1 MRGRDAA
8 AEFPTD
14 FSFRFRAGRSVAYG
28 RRVSAATEHKEGAW
42 PAILTWRAHNLPR
55 MESVRVQLS
64 GNRIKAYG
72 RIVSAA
78 TESTPAFSAS
88 YDLVTD
94 ETGGT
99 KRLSM
104 SVTLAERERQLSIAR
119 DEENMWLVQ
128 DHSGQTSR
136 ATYDGAMD
144 VDVVFSPFFNAL
156 PIRRTGLYRRTD
168 SVTLPVVYVWLPE
181 LAVKPQTISYA
192 RTGAEAIKLV
202 SSIADTTITV
212 DNDGF
217 IVDYPGLAE
226 RI

>member
-1 MRGRDAA
+1 M
-8 AEFPTD
+8 
-14 FSFRFRAGRSVAYG
+14 
-28 RRVSAATEHKEGAW
+28 SAARDQKDSAW

-55 MESVRVQLS
+55 MESVRVQVS
-64 GNRIKAYG
+64 GNRVKAYG

-94 ETGGT
+94 ESGGT

-104 SVTLAERERQLSIAR
+104 TVTLAERERQLSIAR

-136 ATYDGAMD
+136 AAYDGAMD

-156 PIRRTGLYRRTD
+156 PIRRTGLYQRAD
-168 SVTLPVVYVWLPE
+168 SVSLPVVYVWLPE
-181 LAVKPQTISYA
+181 LTVKSQTISYA
-192 RTGAEAIKLV
+192 STGADGGDSIKLLSPV
-202 SSIADTTITV
+202 ADTTITV
-212 DNDGF
+212 DSDGF